1 MKATFYALAATYG
14 FLTPDLWRETVFTKS
29 PLQEYS
35 DFLAKVNT
43 WAESN
48 QLMAHWLP
56 KRTST
61 DWIGWRGVFSEVVAA
76 EQVCCARGVHTP
88 SACLELLSCLPVVA
102 LVAAM
107 LTHPCAAHPPPPP
120 RSRWWA
126 RPTKRP
132 RHARLPAPC
141 GGRSSSVNSSALSRG

>member
-35 DFLAKVNT
+35 DFLAKVNE

-48 QLMAHWLP
+48 QLVAHWLT
-56 KRTST
+56 KCTST
-61 DWIGWRGVFSEVVAA
+61 DWIGWRGLFSEVVAA
-76 EQVCCARGVHTP
+76 EQVWGASMRAKRARPFFAG
-88 SACLELLSCLPVVA
+88 SLLELLSCLSAVP

-107 LTHPCAAHPPPPP
+107 LTHPFAAHP
-120 RSRWWA
+120 
-126 RPTKRP
+126 
-132 RHARLPAPC
+132 
-141 GGRSSSVNSSALSRG
+141 LSPSPQPVVGKAY